1 MNIKSLLAK
10 PFAGFIQ
17 NKIQKGFK
25 TAVEDQESIL
35 LSLIKEGKNTEFG
48 KEHSFQNINGYD
60 DFKQA
65 VPVRDY
71 EGFKNYI
78 TLIAYIIYLPC

>member
-35 LSLIKEGKNTEFG
+35 LSLIKDGKKNVY
-48 KEHSFQNINGYD
+48 KRINIEIEIRTQSKCSKGVL
-60 DFKQA
+60 KT
-65 VPVRDY
+65 
-71 EGFKNYI
+71 I
-78 TLIAYIIYLPC
+78 